1 MLSLAQ
7 CLEKLHTDQLLMAT
21 DCLFCRIVSG
31 EIPAT
36 IVAQSDTA
44 LAFRDINPQAP
55 VHVLVIPKD
64 HVQSLAHAEDAVLLG
79 HLTAF
84 AAEVA
89 RTEAISEGGY
99 RVVANIG
106 KNGGQTVDH
115 LHLHVLGGRQMHWP
129 PG

>member
-1 MLSLAQ
+1 
-7 CLEKLHTDQLLMAT
+7 MAT

-36 IVAQSDTA
+36 IVAKTDKA
-44 LAFRDINPQAP
+44 MAFRDINPQAP
-55 VHVLVIPKD
+55 THILVIPTE
-64 HVQSLAHAEDAVLLG
+64 HVQSLAHSEDAVMLG
-79 HLTAF
+79 ELMAF

-89 RTEAISEGGY
+89 RTESISEGGY

-115 LHLHVLGGRQMHWP
+115 LHLHVLGGRAMHWP